1 MTADGLSVD
10 IRGVSKT
17 YTTRGGLV
25 EAVRDVSFAIESGEL
40 VSLVGPSGCGK
51 STLLK
56 MAAGLIPFDEGEI
69 DVLGTPARE
78 GRREV
83 GIMLQSPVLL
93 PWRTVRKNVLLPL
106 EIIGRTP
113 GDRKQRV
120 QETLELV
127 GLAGFEDTYPWE
139 LSGGMQQRVSLSRL
153 LVFEPDVLLMDEPFA
168 ALDEFTR
175 ERLILEIAGV
185 HERLHRSVLYVT
197 HNISEAVFLSDRVF
211 VMTARPGIVRG
222 VTPISLPRPRTPEM
236 LYSHELTDL
245 TLEVRKL
252 LSEGHQ
258 WAVAE
263 GGT

>member
-1 MTADGLSVD
+1 
-10 IRGVSKT
+10 
-17 YTTRGGLV
+17 
-25 EAVRDVSFAIESGEL
+25 
-40 VSLVGPSGCGK
+40 
-51 STLLK
+51 
-56 MAAGLIPFDEGEI
+56 MAAGLIPVDEGEI

-113 GDRKQRV
+113 GGLEQRV
-120 QETLELV
+120 QKTLELV

-175 ERLILEIAGV
+175 ERLILEISGV

-197 HNISEAVFLSDRVF
+197 HNIGEAVFLSDRVV

-222 VTPISLPRPRTPEM
+222 VISVSLPRPRTQEM

-245 TLEVRKL
+245 TLEVRTL
-252 LSEGHQ
+252 LSDGHRS
-258 WAVAE
+258 AVAE